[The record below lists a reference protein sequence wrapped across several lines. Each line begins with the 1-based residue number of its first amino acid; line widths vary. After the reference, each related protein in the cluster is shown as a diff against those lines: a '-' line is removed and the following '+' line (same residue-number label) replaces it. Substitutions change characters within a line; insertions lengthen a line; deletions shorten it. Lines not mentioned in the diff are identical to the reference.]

1 VWEILD
7 CADPIK
13 HDLLVGQW
21 YRDLEANAIGGT
33 VSLIASE
40 VQGARWLHRTT
51 AHLCFRSSKA
61 LKFAELDQP
70 ARIA

>member
-21 YRDLEANAIGGT
+21 YRVLEANAIGGT

-40 VQGARWLHRTT
+40 V
-51 AHLCFRSSKA
+51 
-61 LKFAELDQP
+61 
-70 ARIA
+70 